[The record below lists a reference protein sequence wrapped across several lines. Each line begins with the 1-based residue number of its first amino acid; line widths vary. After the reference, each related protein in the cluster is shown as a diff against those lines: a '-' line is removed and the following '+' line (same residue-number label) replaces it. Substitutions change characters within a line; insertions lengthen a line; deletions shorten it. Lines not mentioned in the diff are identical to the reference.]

1 VVTLEISSTDIK
13 IMETSGGKVINW
25 ATHSLEPDM
34 FEEEVIIDPQAFGA
48 IVRQLMASSGIQA
61 RDITIS
67 VSGLYSL
74 SRIVTVPT
82 PLEQPVTEEAVFEAA
97 AEVMP
102 LSEED
107 LYVSWQTIAPGEGGQ
122 LVLVVGVPRD
132 ILDSEMRAL
141 KSIGINPRTLDL
153 KTMALARAVDR
164 EKAIILNIEPN
175 SFDIVLIVDGLTEVM
190 RTTAWQEDDFSL
202 EDAAEHLSSAVEL
215 TVNFYDSHHP
225 GFPLDPATPFFITGQ
240 MSGNLALMEQLQ
252 ATTSYPI
259 EPLTPPLECPPHL
272 PVSQYAVNIGLALKG
287 TSSYKN
293 PDQGQYSVPDL
304 NLLPLVYRPWRPS
317 ARQIYLFCAIV
328 ALLVLLFP
336 LYNLASG
343 AMAETSLLQ
352 TRYNFINSQLQQRQL
367 EIKNREPLL
376 RSVAEYNSI
385 INMGGGLTDDLAVI
399 RNEAERFN
407 IQLQQITH
415 QGNSISVVCYAES
428 YTIFREFLT
437 ALEESGRFLSPI
449 PEPER
454 FPYLEGGAVTITPM
468 SGD

>member
-1 VVTLEISSTDIK
+1 MVTLEISSTDIK
-13 IMETSGGKVINW
+13 LMETSGGKVTSW
-25 ATHSLEPDM
+25 ASHSLEPDM
-34 FEEEVIIDPQAFGA
+34 FEEEVITDPQAFGA
-48 IVRQLMASSGIQA
+48 TVRRLMASSGIQA
-61 RDITIS
+61 RDITVS

-74 SRIVTVPT
+74 SRVVTVPT

-97 AEVMP
+97 VEVMP

-153 KTMALARAVDR
+153 KTMALARAVNR

-175 SFDIVLIVDGLTEVM
+175 SLDIVLVVDGLTEVM
-190 RTTAWQEDDFSL
+190 RTIAWQQDDFSL
-202 EDAAEHLSSAVEL
+202 EEAAEHLNSAVEM
-215 TVNFYDSHHP
+215 TVSFYDSHHP

-252 ATTSYPI
+252 AITSYPI

-287 TSSYKN
+287 TSSSKN
-293 PDQGQYSVPDL
+293 TEQGQYSLPDI

-317 ARQIYLFCAIV
+317 AKQIYFLCAIV

-336 LYNLASG
+336 LYQFASG

-352 TRYNFINSQLQQRQL
+352 TRYNSFNSLLQQRQV

-376 RSVAEYNSI
+376 KAVAEYDSI

-407 IQLQQITH
+407 VQIQSITH
-415 QGNSISVVCYAES
+415 EGNSIQVICDADS
-428 YTIFREFLT
+428 YTVFREFLT

-454 FPYLEGGAVTITPM
+454 FPYLEGGKVTITPM

>member
-1 VVTLEISSTDIK
+1 MVTLEISSTDIK
-13 IMETSGGKVINW
+13 LMETSGGKVTSW
-25 ATHSLEPDM
+25 ASHSLEPDM
-34 FEEEVIIDPQAFGA
+34 FEEEVITDPQAFGA
-48 IVRQLMASSGIQA
+48 TVKRLMASSGIQA

-67 VSGLYSL
+67 VSGLYSI
-74 SRIVTVPT
+74 SRVVMVPT

-122 LVLVVGVPRD
+122 MVLVIGVPRD

-141 KSIGINPRTLDL
+141 KSVGINPRTLDL
-153 KTMALARAVDR
+153 KTMALARAVNR

-175 SFDIVLIVDGLTEVM
+175 SFDIVLVVDGLTEVM
-190 RTTAWQEDDFSL
+190 RTTAWQEDEFSV

-215 TVNFYDSHHP
+215 TVSFYDSHHP
-225 GFPLDPATPFFITGQ
+225 GFPLDPATPLFITGQ

-252 ATTSYPI
+252 AITPYPV
-259 EPLTPPLECPPHL
+259 EPLTPELECPPHL

-287 TSSYKN
+287 TSSSKN
-293 PDQGQYSVPDL
+293 TEQDRYSLPDI
-304 NLLPLVYRPWRPS
+304 NLLPLIYRPWRPS
-317 ARQIYLFCAIV
+317 AKQMYFLSAIV

-336 LYNLASG
+336 LYQFASG

-352 TRYNFINSQLQQRQL
+352 TKYDGVNSLLQQRQL
-367 EIKNREPLL
+367 EIKNREPLQ
-376 RSVAEYNSI
+376 RAIGEYNSI
-385 INMGGGLTDDLAVI
+385 IDMGSGYTEDLAII

-407 IQLQQITH
+407 VQLQTITH
-415 QGNSISVVCYAES
+415 EGNSIKVICDAES
-428 YTIFREFLT
+428 YTVFREFLT
-437 ALEESGRFLSPI
+437 TLEESGRFLSPI

-454 FPYLEGGAVTITPM
+454 FPYLEGGTVTITPM

>member
-1 VVTLEISSTDIK
+1 MVTLEISSTDIK
-13 IMETSGGKVINW
+13 LMETSGGKVTSW
-25 ATHSLEPDM
+25 ASHSLEPDM
-34 FEEEVIIDPQAFGA
+34 FEEEVITDPQAFGA
-48 IVRQLMASSGIQA
+48 TVRRLMASSGIQA
-61 RDITIS
+61 RDITVS

-74 SRIVTVPT
+74 SRVVTVPT

-97 AEVMP
+97 VEVMP

-153 KTMALARAVDR
+153 KTMALARAVNR

-175 SFDIVLIVDGLTEVM
+175 SLDIVLVVDGLTEVM
-190 RTTAWQEDDFSL
+190 RTIAWQQDDFSL
-202 EDAAEHLSSAVEL
+202 EEAAEHLNSAVEM
-215 TVNFYDSHHP
+215 TVSFYDSHHP

-240 MSGNLALMEQLQ
+240 MSGNLVLMEQLQ
-252 ATTSYPI
+252 AITSYPI

-287 TSSYKN
+287 TSSSKN
-293 PDQGQYSVPDL
+293 TEQGQYSLPDI

-317 ARQIYLFCAIV
+317 AKQIYFLCAIV

-336 LYNLASG
+336 LYQFASG

-352 TRYNFINSQLQQRQL
+352 TKYNSFNSLLQQRQV

-376 RSVAEYNSI
+376 KAVAEYDSI

-407 IQLQQITH
+407 VQIQSITH
-415 QGNSISVVCYAES
+415 EGNSIQVICDADS
-428 YTIFREFLT
+428 YTVFREFLT

-454 FPYLEGGAVTITPM
+454 FPYLEGGKVTITPM

>member
-13 IMETSGGKVINW
+13 LMETSGGKVTSW
-25 ATHSLEPDM
+25 ASHSLEPDM
-34 FEEEVIIDPQAFGA
+34 FEEEVITDPQAFGA
-48 IVRQLMASSGIQA
+48 TVRRLMASSGIQA
-61 RDITIS
+61 RDITVS

-74 SRIVTVPT
+74 SRVVTVPT

-97 AEVMP
+97 VEVMP

-153 KTMALARAVDR
+153 KTMALARAVNR

-175 SFDIVLIVDGLTEVM
+175 SLDIVLVVDGLTEVM
-190 RTTAWQEDDFSL
+190 RTIAWQQDDFSL
-202 EDAAEHLSSAVEL
+202 EEAAEHLNSAVEM
-215 TVNFYDSHHP
+215 TVSFYDSHHP

-252 ATTSYPI
+252 AITSYPI

-287 TSSYKN
+287 TSSSKN
-293 PDQGQYSVPDL
+293 TEQGQYSLPDI

-317 ARQIYLFCAIV
+317 AKQIYFLCAIV

-336 LYNLASG
+336 LYQFASG

-352 TRYNFINSQLQQRQL
+352 TKYNAINSLLQQRQI
-367 EIKNREPLL
+367 EIKNREPLQKA
-376 RSVAEYNSI
+376 VAEYDSI
-385 INMGGGLTDDLAVI
+385 INMGGGFTDDLAII

-407 IQLQQITH
+407 VQIQSITH
-415 QGNSISVVCYAES
+415 EGNSINVICDADS
-428 YTIFREFLT
+428 YTVFREFLT

-454 FPYLEGGAVTITPM
+454 FPYLEGGKVTITPM

>member
-1 VVTLEISSTDIK
+1 MVTLEISSTDIK
-13 IMETSGGKVINW
+13 LMETSGGKVTSW
-25 ATHSLEPDM
+25 ASHSLEPDM
-34 FEEEVIIDPQAFGA
+34 FEEEVITDPQAFGA
-48 IVRQLMASSGIQA
+48 TVKRLMTSSGIQA

-67 VSGLYSL
+67 VSGLYSI
-74 SRIVTVPT
+74 SRVVMVPT

-122 LVLVVGVPRD
+122 MVLVIGVPRD

-141 KSIGINPRTLDL
+141 KSVGINPRTLDL
-153 KTMALARAVDR
+153 KTMALARAVNR

-175 SFDIVLIVDGLTEVM
+175 SFDIVLVVDGLTEVM
-190 RTTAWQEDDFSL
+190 RTTAWQEDEFSV

-215 TVNFYDSHHP
+215 TVSFYDSHHP
-225 GFPLDPATPFFITGQ
+225 GFPLDPATPLFITGQ

-252 ATTSYPI
+252 AITPYPI
-259 EPLTPPLECPPHL
+259 EPLTPELECPPHL

-287 TSSYKN
+287 TSSSKN
-293 PDQGQYSVPDL
+293 TEQDRYSLPDI
-304 NLLPLVYRPWRPS
+304 NLLPLIYRPWRPS
-317 ARQIYLFCAIV
+317 AKQMYFLSAIV

-336 LYNLASG
+336 LYQFASG

-352 TRYNFINSQLQQRQL
+352 TKYDSVNSLLQQRQL
-367 EIKNREPLL
+367 EIKNREPLQ
-376 RSVAEYNSI
+376 RAIGEYNSI
-385 INMGGGLTDDLAVI
+385 IDMGSGYTEDLAII

-407 IQLQQITH
+407 VQLQTITH
-415 QGNSISVVCYAES
+415 EGNSIKVICDAES
-428 YTIFREFLT
+428 YTVFREFLT
-437 ALEESGRFLSPI
+437 TLEESGRFLSPI

-454 FPYLEGGAVTITPM
+454 FPYLEGGTVTITPM

>member
-1 VVTLEISSTDIK
+1 MVTLEISSTDIK
-13 IMETSGGKVINW
+13 LMETSGGKVTSW
-25 ATHSLEPDM
+25 ASHSLEPDM
-34 FEEEVIIDPQAFGA
+34 FEEEVITDPQAFGA
-48 IVRQLMASSGIQA
+48 TVKRLMASSGIQA

-67 VSGLYSL
+67 VSGLYSI
-74 SRIVTVPT
+74 SRVVMVPT

-122 LVLVVGVPRD
+122 MVLVIGVPRD

-141 KSIGINPRTLDL
+141 KSVGINPRTLDL
-153 KTMALARAVDR
+153 KTMALARAVNR

-175 SFDIVLIVDGLTEVM
+175 SFDIVLVVDGLTEVM
-190 RTTAWQEDDFSL
+190 RTTAWQEDEFSV

-215 TVNFYDSHHP
+215 TVSFYDSHHP
-225 GFPLDPATPFFITGQ
+225 GFPLDPATPLFITGQ

-252 ATTSYPI
+252 AITPYPV
-259 EPLTPPLECPPHL
+259 EPLTPELECPPHL

-287 TSSYKN
+287 TSSSKN
-293 PDQGQYSVPDL
+293 TEQDRYSLPDI
-304 NLLPLVYRPWRPS
+304 NLLPLIYRPWRPS
-317 ARQIYLFCAIV
+317 AKQMYFLSAIV

-336 LYNLASG
+336 LYQFASE

-352 TRYNFINSQLQQRQL
+352 TKYDSVNSLLQQRQL
-367 EIKNREPLL
+367 EIKNREPLQ
-376 RSVAEYNSI
+376 RAIGEYNSI
-385 INMGGGLTDDLAVI
+385 IDMGSGYTEDLAII

-407 IQLQQITH
+407 VQLQTITH
-415 QGNSISVVCYAES
+415 EGNSIKVICDAES
-428 YTIFREFLT
+428 YTVFREFLT
-437 ALEESGRFLSPI
+437 TLEESGRFLSPI

-454 FPYLEGGAVTITPM
+454 FPYLEGGTVTITPM

>member
-1 VVTLEISSTDIK
+1 MVTLEISSTDIK
-13 IMETSGGKVINW
+13 LMETSGGKVTSW
-25 ATHSLEPDM
+25 ASHSLEPDM
-34 FEEEVIIDPQAFGA
+34 FEEEVITDPQAFGA
-48 IVRQLMASSGIQA
+48 TVRRLMASSGIQA
-61 RDITIS
+61 RDITVS

-74 SRIVTVPT
+74 SRVVTVPT

-97 AEVMP
+97 VEVMP

-153 KTMALARAVDR
+153 KTMALARAVNR

-175 SFDIVLIVDGLTEVM
+175 SLDIVLVVDGLTEVM
-190 RTTAWQEDDFSL
+190 RTIAWQQDDFSL
-202 EDAAEHLSSAVEL
+202 EEAAEHLNSAVEM
-215 TVNFYDSHHP
+215 TVSFYDSHHP

-252 ATTSYPI
+252 AITSYPI

-287 TSSYKN
+287 TSSSKN
-293 PDQGQYSVPDL
+293 TEQGQYSLPDI

-317 ARQIYLFCAIV
+317 AKQIYFLCAIV

-336 LYNLASG
+336 LYQFASG

-352 TRYNFINSQLQQRQL
+352 TKYNSFNSLLQQRQV

-376 RSVAEYNSI
+376 KAVAEYDSI

-407 IQLQQITH
+407 VQIQSITH
-415 QGNSISVVCYAES
+415 EGNSIQVICDADS
-428 YTIFREFLT
+428 YTVFREFLT

-454 FPYLEGGAVTITPM
+454 FPYLEGGKVTITPM

>member
-1 VVTLEISSTDIK
+1 
-13 IMETSGGKVINW
+13 METSGGKVTSW
-25 ATHSLEPDM
+25 ASHSLEPDM
-34 FEEEVIIDPQAFGA
+34 FEEEVITDPQAFGA
-48 IVRQLMASSGIQA
+48 TVRRLMASSGIQA
-61 RDITIS
+61 RDITVS

-74 SRIVTVPT
+74 SRVVTVPT

-97 AEVMP
+97 VEVMP

-153 KTMALARAVDR
+153 KTMALARAVNR

-175 SFDIVLIVDGLTEVM
+175 SLDIVLVVDGLTEVM
-190 RTTAWQEDDFSL
+190 RTIAWQQDDFSL
-202 EDAAEHLSSAVEL
+202 EEAAEHLNSAVEM
-215 TVNFYDSHHP
+215 TVSFYDSHHP

-252 ATTSYPI
+252 AITSYPI

-287 TSSYKN
+287 TSSSKN
-293 PDQGQYSVPDL
+293 TEQGQYSLPDI

-317 ARQIYLFCAIV
+317 AKQIYFLCAIV

-336 LYNLASG
+336 LYQFASG

-352 TRYNFINSQLQQRQL
+352 TKYNAINSLLQQRQI
-367 EIKNREPLL
+367 EIKNREPLQKA
-376 RSVAEYNSI
+376 VAEYDSI
-385 INMGGGLTDDLAVI
+385 INMGGGFTDDLAII

-407 IQLQQITH
+407 VQIQSITH
-415 QGNSISVVCYAES
+415 EGNSINVICDADS
-428 YTIFREFLT
+428 YTVFREFLT

-454 FPYLEGGAVTITPM
+454 FPYLEGGKVTITPM